1 VAIEDYKLW
10 GWCALENFGS
20 FTFLV
25 RLLVAVAKMGKCKN
39 VRLGAWG
46 WECLMFVLSFIFVV
60 NGFLVTVEASRSW
73 GLSTKLYRSS

>member
-1 VAIEDYKLW
+1 VQGQQVAIEDYKLW

-60 NGFLVTVEASRSW
+60 NGFLVTVC
-73 GLSTKLYRSS
+73 G